1 MASYNRGGSEKRK
14 VRSEFL
20 DRIQYN
26 MREFIV
32 STDSNETLQLIHTA
46 RRLYRSNT
54 KDLSEKQDLS
64 RRFAQGYKR
73 LLVMTHGN
81 PPQQ

>member
-1 MASYNRGGSEKRK
+1 MRG
-14 VRSEFL
+14 V
-20 DRIQYN
+20 
-26 MREFIV
+26 IV
-32 STDSNETLQLIHTA
+32 STDSYETLQLIHTA

-73 LLVMTHGN
+73 LLVIFHGN